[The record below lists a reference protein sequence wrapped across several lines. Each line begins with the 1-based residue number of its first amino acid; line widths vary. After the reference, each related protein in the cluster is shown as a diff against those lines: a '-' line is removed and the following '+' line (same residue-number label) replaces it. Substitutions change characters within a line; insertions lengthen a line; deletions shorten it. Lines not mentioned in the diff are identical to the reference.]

1 MSLAINE
8 IDEVAVNVD
17 IVCGV
22 LYCKNMEK
30 VDDDDDVNDKKCL
43 HDNKKSLLSSY
54 SFRAFLFNKESDISK
69 KRDEEV
75 NLTLKN

>member
-43 HDNKKSLLSSY
+43 HDNQKIPFKLLFFSG
-54 SFRAFLFNKESDISK
+54 FPFF
-69 KRDEEV
+69 
-75 NLTLKN
+75 